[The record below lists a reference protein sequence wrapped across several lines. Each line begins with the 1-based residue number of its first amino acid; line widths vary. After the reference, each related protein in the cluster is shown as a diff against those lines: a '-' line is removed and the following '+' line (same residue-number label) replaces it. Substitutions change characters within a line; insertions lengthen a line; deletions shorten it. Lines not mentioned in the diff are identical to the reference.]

1 MDLKNLSLDLLG
13 LRLTFKLPRI
23 SLKEQE
29 SESEE
34 AAEYHLKV
42 EQRKETTEEDQV
54 QQMEQD
60 QEQEGG
66 KMSYL
71 EWRYG
76 DKLSS
81 MVADTAMLD
90 TAEMARPR
98 MRPVRRLSRLELRRR
113 QEQEVGQVGE
123 EEARRLGRDA
133 RVVAQ
138 LLSVEQVARIETWL
152 SAQPDQF
159 QQMEEEMEEED
170 HYAEIKEEEVFTMED
185 VQDSHQPAQ
194 APSQYQDILSRRNVH
209 YRRVTIV

>member
-29 SESEE
+29 TESEE

-42 EQRKETTEEDQV
+42 EQRKETKEEDQD
-54 QQMEQD
+54 QEMEV
-60 QEQEGG
+60 EQEGG

-98 MRPVRRLSRLELRRR
+98 MRPVRRLSRMELRRR

-185 VQDSHQPAQ
+185 VQDSHQPAHP
-194 APSQYQDILSRRNVH
+194 ASQYQDILCRRNVH

>member
-13 LRLTFKLPRI
+13 LRLTFKLPRM

-29 SESEE
+29 TESEE

-42 EQRKETTEEDQV
+42 EQRKETTEDQE
-54 QQMEQD
+54 MEV
-60 QEQEGG
+60 EQEGG
-66 KMSYL
+66 KVSYL

-98 MRPVRRLSRLELRRR
+98 MRPLRRLSRLELRRR

-152 SAQPDQF
+152 SSQPEQF
-159 QQMEEEMEEED
+159 QQMEEQEEEED
-170 HYAEIKEEEVFTMED
+170 HYAEIKQEEVFTMED

>member
-29 SESEE
+29 TESEE

-42 EQRKETTEEDQV
+42 EQRKETTEDQE
-54 QQMEQD
+54 MEV
-60 QEQEGG
+60 EQEGG

-76 DKLSS
+76 DKLTS

-159 QQMEEEMEEED
+159 QQMEEEED

-194 APSQYQDILSRRNVH
+194 PAPSQYQDILSRRNVH

>member
-29 SESEE
+29 TESEE
-34 AAEYHLKV
+34 VAEYHLKV
-42 EQRKETTEEDQV
+42 EQRKETKEEDQD
-54 QQMEQD
+54 QEMEV
-60 QEQEGG
+60 EQEGG

-98 MRPVRRLSRLELRRR
+98 MRPVRRLSRMELRRR

-194 APSQYQDILSRRNVH
+194 APSQYQDILSRGNVH

>member
-23 SLKEQE
+23 SLKEQDT
-29 SESEE
+29 ESEE

-42 EQRKETTEEDQV
+42 EQRKETTEDD
-54 QQMEQD
+54 QD
-60 QEQEGG
+60 QEMEVEQEGG

-76 DKLSS
+76 DKLNS

-113 QEQEVGQVGE
+113 QEQEVDRVGE

>member
-29 SESEE
+29 TESEE

-42 EQRKETTEEDQV
+42 EQRKETKEEDQD
-54 QQMEQD
+54 QEMEV
-60 QEQEGG
+60 EQEGG
-66 KMSYL
+66 KVSYL

-98 MRPVRRLSRLELRRR
+98 MRPMRRLSRLELRRR

-138 LLSVEQVARIETWL
+138 LLSVEQVARIQTWL

-159 QQMEEEMEEED
+159 QQMEEQMEEED

>member
-23 SLKEQE
+23 SLKEQDT
-29 SESEE
+29 ESEE

-42 EQRKETTEEDQV
+42 EQRKETTEEDQD
-54 QQMEQD
+54 QKMEV
-60 QEQEGG
+60 EQEGG

-98 MRPVRRLSRLELRRR
+98 MRPVRRLSRMELRRR

>member
-23 SLKEQE
+23 SLKEQDT
-29 SESEE
+29 ESEE

-159 QQMEEEMEEED
+159 QQMEEQMEED
-170 HYAEIKEEEVFTMED
+170 HYAKIKEEEVFTMED

>member
-29 SESEE
+29 TESEE

-42 EQRKETTEEDQV
+42 EQRKETTEDQE
-54 QQMEQD
+54 MEV
-60 QEQEGG
+60 EQEGG
-66 KMSYL
+66 KVSYL

-98 MRPVRRLSRLELRRR
+98 MRPVRRLSRMELRRR

-123 EEARRLGRDA
+123 EEARRLARDA

-152 SAQPDQF
+152 SAQPEQF
-159 QQMEEEMEEED
+159 QQMEVEEEEEEED
-170 HYAEIKEEEVFTMED
+170 HYAEIKQEEVFTMED

>member
-1 MDLKNLSLDLLG
+1 MDLKNLSLDLMG

-29 SESEE
+29 TESEE

-42 EQRKETTEEDQV
+42 EQRKETTEDQE
-54 QQMEQD
+54 MEV
-60 QEQEGG
+60 EQEGG

-76 DKLSS
+76 DKLTS

-159 QQMEEEMEEED
+159 QQMEEEED

-194 APSQYQDILSRRNVH
+194 PATSQYQDILSRRNVH

>member
-29 SESEE
+29 TESEE

-42 EQRKETTEEDQV
+42 EQRKETTEEDQE
-54 QQMEQD
+54 ME

-66 KMSYL
+66 KVSYL

-123 EEARRLGRDA
+123 EEARRLARDA

-152 SAQPDQF
+152 SAQPEQF
-159 QQMEEEMEEED
+159 QQMEEQEEEED

-194 APSQYQDILSRRNVH
+194 PHTSQYQDILSRRNVH

>member
-29 SESEE
+29 TESEE

-42 EQRKETTEEDQV
+42 EQRKETTEDQE
-54 QQMEQD
+54 QEMEV
-60 QEQEGG
+60 EQEGG
-66 KMSYL
+66 KVSYL

-159 QQMEEEMEEED
+159 QQMEEEEED
-170 HYAEIKEEEVFTMED
+170 HYTEIKEEEVFTMED
-185 VQDSHQPAQ
+185 VQDSQQPAQ

>member
-29 SESEE
+29 TESEE

-42 EQRKETTEEDQV
+42 EQRKETTEDQE
-54 QQMEQD
+54 MEV
-60 QEQEGG
+60 EQEGG
-66 KMSYL
+66 KVSYL

-76 DKLSS
+76 DKLTS

-159 QQMEEEMEEED
+159 QQMEEEEED
-170 HYAEIKEEEVFTMED
+170 HYTEIKEEEVFTMED

-194 APSQYQDILSRRNVH
+194 PATSQYQDILSRRNVH